1 MKSKTGKVVWFT
13 YVQVLTSKWFCMIT
27 ILGIVGVLLSTQ
39 YEKIAQFLSGGAKE
53 QSVEVTASQATG
65 LDMTFLLLFLIV
77 FVLFL
82 LILIYGSNIA
92 NSIVEEK
99 SARIIETLLCY
110 VKPLQ
115 LLAGKILGY
124 VCGIITQVGIWAV
137 YYMILNRLIEVPD
150 NQLFSVFGNLDKK
163 AVILLAVSI
172 IFGFIMYAF
181 AFAAL
186 AAFADNAQDSTQL
199 MMPVGAII
207 LVVYFISLA
216 IMNGMK
222 GVWIDVLSYAPF
234 FSPIVTFV
242 TCDLNQIAWTELFLK
257 AGVQFVEVIVIA
269 IICSRIYRRGV
280 ISYGICKPSF
290 KRLFSR

>member
-65 LDMTFLLLFLIV
+65 LDMTFLLQFLIV

-222 GVWIDVLSYAPF
+222 GVWIDILSYAPF

>member
-1 MKSKTGKVVWFT
+1 MKNKTGKVVWFT

-27 ILGIVGVLLSTQ
+27 VLGIFGVLLSTQ
-39 YEKIAQFLSGGAKE
+39 YEKISNFLSGGKE
-53 QSVEVTASQATG
+53 QTALQQTENSAVG
-65 LDMTFLLLFLIV
+65 LDMTFLLQFLIV

-124 VCGIITQVGIWAV
+124 VCGIVTQVGIWAV
-137 YYMILNRLIEVPD
+137 YYIILNSLIDVPD
-150 NQLFSVFGNLDKK
+150 SQLFSAFANLDEK

-172 IFGFIMYAF
+172 ILGFIMYAF

-216 IMNGMK
+216 VMNGMK

-242 TCDLNQIAWTELFLK
+242 TCDLNQITWAELFLK
-257 AGVQFVEVIVIA
+257 AGVQLIEVIVIA
-269 IICSRIYRRGV
+269 VICSRIYRRGV
-280 ISYGICKPSF
+280 ISYGIRKPSI
-290 KRLFSR
+290 KRLFLR

>member
-27 ILGIVGVLLSTQ
+27 VLGIFGVLLSTQ
-39 YEKIAQFLSGGAKE
+39 YEKISNFLSGGKE
-53 QSVEVTASQATG
+53 QTALQQTGNPAAG
-65 LDMTFLLLFLIV
+65 LDMTFLLQFLIV

-124 VCGIITQVGIWAV
+124 VCGIVTQVGIWAV
-137 YYMILNRLIEVPD
+137 YYIILNSLIDVPD
-150 NQLFSVFGNLDKK
+150 SQLFSAFANLDEK

-172 IFGFIMYAF
+172 ILGFIMYAF

-216 IMNGMK
+216 VMNGMK

-242 TCDLNQIAWTELFLK
+242 TCDLNQITWAELFLK
-257 AGVQFVEVIVIA
+257 AGVQLIEVIVIA
-269 IICSRIYRRGV
+269 VICSRIYRRGV
-280 ISYGICKPSF
+280 ISYGIRKPSI
-290 KRLFSR
+290 KQLFLR

>member
-39 YEKIAQFLSGGAKE
+39 YEKIAKFLSGGAKE

-65 LDMTFLLLFLIV
+65 LDMTFLLQFLIV

-280 ISYGICKPSF
+280 ISYGIRKPSF

>member
-65 LDMTFLLLFLIV
+65 LDMTFLLQFLIV